1 MKDHKMRRLLPS
13 GRAVS
18 VSFENHGAL
27 GLTFKENAGV
37 YRLEISQ
44 YLSTNQGPKDLQ
56 PGALRFNDQDC
67 CACPPS
73 RACLPANIFQSYINP
88 KHFGSFSHG
97 LSTTL
102 SSKKPG

>member
-1 MKDHKMRRLLPS
+1 MRRLLPS

-56 PGALRFNDQDC
+56 PGALRPQDSH
-67 CACPPS
+67 ACPTM
-73 RACLPANIFQSYINP
+73 LVTLVLYSYAVGVRYSETG
-88 KHFGSFSHG
+88 KHTVERG
-97 LSTTL
+97 
-102 SSKKPG
+102 

>member
-1 MKDHKMRRLLPS
+1 MWRLLPS

-56 PGALRFNDQDC
+56 PGTLRFNDQDC
-67 CACPPS
+67 CALVHFLVSVYPQTS
-73 RACLPANIFQSYINP
+73 FRAS
-88 KHFGSFSHG
+88 
-97 LSTTL
+97 
-102 SSKKPG
+102 

>member
-1 MKDHKMRRLLPS
+1 MWPLLPS

-56 PGALRFNDQDC
+56 PGALRSQEQGSR
-67 CACPPS
+67 ACPPS
-73 RACLPANIFQSYINP
+73 RACLPANIFQSFINP

-97 LSTTL
+97 LSTM
-102 SSKKPG
+102 SSKQPG

>member
-1 MKDHKMRRLLPS
+1 MIHDWDHKMRRLLPS

-56 PGALRFNDQDC
+56 PGTLRSQEQGFRALSNDTC
-67 CACPPS
+67 FAV
-73 RACLPANIFQSYINP
+73 
-88 KHFGSFSHG
+88 
-97 LSTTL
+97 
-102 SSKKPG
+102 

>member
-1 MKDHKMRRLLPS
+1 MIHDMKDHKMRRMLSS

-56 PGALRFNDQDC
+56 PGAL
-67 CACPPS
+67 
-73 RACLPANIFQSYINP
+73 
-88 KHFGSFSHG
+88 
-97 LSTTL
+97 
-102 SSKKPG
+102 

>member
-1 MKDHKMRRLLPS
+1 MWLLLPS

-56 PGALRFNDQDC
+56 PGTLRSDSHGQDC

-73 RACLPANIFQSYINP
+73 RACLPANIFQSFIIP

-97 LSTTL
+97 LSTM
-102 SSKKPG
+102 SSKATWLDTP